1 MPVAANTTALP
12 EIHLTVE
19 QVIDEGDLVYVR
31 LRGETTPTGA
41 DTGISWTENELLW
54 FENGR
59 IVASWQEG
67 HLAQA
72 LAAGGRPV

>member
-1 MPVAANTTALP
+1 MPVAANNTTLP

-19 QVIDEGDLVYVR
+19 QLIDEGDLVYVR
-31 LRGETTPTGA
+31 LRGEASPT
-41 DTGISWTENELLW
+41 DTDTRITWTENELLW

-67 HLAQA
+67 NLAAA
-72 LAAGGRPV
+72 LAAGGPAV

>member
-1 MPVAANTTALP
+1 MPVAANTALP

-19 QVIDEGDLVYVR
+19 QLIDDGDLVYVR
-31 LRGETTPTGA
+31 LRGEAIPPGA
-41 DTGISWTENELLW
+41 DTRITWTENELLW

-67 HLAQA
+67 TLTAA
-72 LAAGGRPV
+72 LAAGGVAG

>member
-19 QVIDEGDLVYVR
+19 QLIDEGDLVYVR
-31 LRGETTPTGA
+31 LRGEATSAGA
-41 DTGISWTENELLW
+41 DTRVTWTEDELLW

-59 IVASWQEG
+59 IVASWHEG
-67 HLAQA
+67 NLDAA
-72 LAAGGRPV
+72 LAAGGPRV

>member
-1 MPVAANTTALP
+1 MPVAPNTTALP

-19 QVIDEGDLVYVR
+19 QLIDEGDLVYVR
-31 LRGETTPTGA
+31 LRGEATPAGA
-41 DTGISWTENELLW
+41 DTRVTWTENELLW

-67 HLAQA
+67 N
-72 LAAGGRPV
+72 LAAALVAGGPAV